1 MEKEELADLKVKELQ
16 EREAKVAEREAR
28 CEERE
33 AEMALSDKA
42 AAAVNAALAEQVA
55 ALTNENEFLNKY
67 IGPRGAASYTKGDRL
82 RLLQWNLQWLTNGGD
97 VQGALWGERLE
108 NVVNTIRRYKPDV
121 VAIEEVKASENG
133 NGLKAFEEIRD
144 ALEEHGYWGECSGQ
158 TTSNEDNTKNP
169 ECVGLLWR
177 TRLAAQEHVTFTLLA
192 GVNSPR
198 EPRRSGSVVHA
209 KVGKNTFA
217 TAAKTLVGK
226 KYKKAVEACAKAFR
240 EAHGENT
247 PKQNFDRHLVLATL
261 QTNLGKPGNPLHILI
276 GHLATG
282 KTGNAAEVNVT
293 KELASRAWA
302 AGAWLFVMAD
312 TNTHE
317 AGNTNLWDDLDS
329 LGGTRALPPDCH
341 TNVFPHQCGKK
352 AKPMR
357 NDEILI
363 PAKSW
368 RVVSAETA
376 PVCPAAS
383 AAWALAAAKLYRDS
397 QATVL
402 KLRVGG
408 SALDAEKGKKCLLV
422 GQPRGWWT
430 IQFPGSDEKHKRRAK
445 QLTPLAEDTVEGEAP
460 APPDEDN
467 DGPARSINNQ
477 LTLRWSDHPPV
488 IVEAELRAE
497 CPAPDNTGSEESK
510 SETS

>member
-1 MEKEELADLKVKELQ
+1 MRVSMGKEELADVKEKELQ

-55 ALTNENEFLNKY
+55 ALTNENALLKGY
-67 IGPRGAASYTKGDRL
+67 IGEDPASSTEGRNVRL
-82 RLLQWNLQWLTNGGD
+82 MQWNWQDLTTGEPD
-97 VQGALWGERLE
+97 KPQGRLWEERRL
-108 NVVNTIRRYKPDV
+108 NIVNTILFYKPDI
-121 VAIEEVKASENG
+121 VAVEEVKAGDNG
-133 NGLKAFEEIRD
+133 KKAFDEIVGILRQYGYEGNYSDPVNPD
-144 ALEEHGYWGECSGQ
+144 ARGRSER
-158 TTSNEDNTKNP
+158 
-169 ECVGLLWR
+169 VGLIWR
-177 TRLAAQEHVTFTLLA
+177 TTCAIGLPVDKDAVTFKLLVD
-192 GVNSPR
+192 VNGYG
-198 EPRRSGSVVHA
+198 RSNA
-209 KVGKNTFA
+209 EDENTVAAAA
-217 TAAKTLVGK
+217 TCLGLDVKKTVK
-226 KYKKAVEACAKAFR
+226 ACAKAFCD
-240 EAHGENT
+240 AL
-247 PKQNFDRHLVLATL
+247 PKNSSKKASGFDRHLVLATL
-261 QTNLGKPGNPLHILI
+261 QTKLGQPLHFLI
-276 GHLATG
+276 GHLATDE
-282 KTGNAAEVNVT
+282 TGNAAEVNVT
-293 KELASRAWA
+293 KELSSRAWA
-302 AGAWLFVMAD
+302 AGAWLFVTAD
-312 TNTHE
+312 TNTDE
-317 AGNTNLWDDLDS
+317 AGNTSLWDDLDS

-341 TNVFPHQCGKK
+341 TNMFPHQHGKK

-357 NDEILI
+357 NDEIFI

-368 RVVSAETA
+368 RVISAETA

-408 SALDAEKGKKCLLV
+408 SALDARTGEKCLLV
-422 GQPRGWWT
+422 KQPKGWWT
-430 IQFPGSDEKHKRRAK
+430 IQFPGSDEKESRRASE
-445 QLTPLAEDTVEGEAP
+445 LTPLDEDTVEGEAP

-510 SETS
+510 SEAS